1 LGALFAD
8 LGQIEGYLEFGKGN
22 WGVEGVGRELTDLML
37 IFFFNNYISILG

>member
-22 WGVEGVGRELTDLML
+22 WGVEGGGRELTDLML
-37 IFFFNNYISILG
+37 IFSFLIFI